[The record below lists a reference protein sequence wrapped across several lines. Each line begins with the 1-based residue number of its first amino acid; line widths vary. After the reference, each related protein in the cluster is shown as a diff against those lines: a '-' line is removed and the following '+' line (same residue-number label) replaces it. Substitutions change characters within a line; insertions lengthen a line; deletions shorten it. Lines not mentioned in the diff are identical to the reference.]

1 MSRVRTRPTRDDTR
15 EKLFEAAARVFEEQG
30 IGGAS
35 IEAIA
40 AAAGFTRGAFYSNFK
55 SKDELIIAML
65 EDHVEQSIRRNL
77 DLLARHKN
85 LADFIDALKTMDRS
99 RQDPL
104 GRSPLLHME
113 MILFVARAEKRR
125 PELAK
130 RLRARRK
137 LITDIVET
145 TLKNSGRNGSLNPTW
160 TGAIL
165 LALEDGFRLHRLID
179 PETTPADSFL
189 RAIGDLQRAIGIRRP
204 DERCD
209 SGRFSAALA
218 PACALCN
225 WPGDRAHLARAT
237 PCQIAK
243 RGQRADGDADRKG
256 DGVIAGEVV
265 QQAGDPG
272 TRGAAGERRQHDG
285 AEDAAVMLALKDLQ
299 HHRAHDRGQAVAER
313 ALRQAS

>member
-1 MSRVRTRPTRDDTR
+1 MSRVRTRPTRDDTC
-15 EKLFEAAARVFEEQG
+15 EKLFEAAAQVFEEQG

-65 EDHVEQSIRRNL
+65 EDHVEQSVRRCL
-77 DLLARHKN
+77 ELLARHKN
-85 LADFIDALKTMDRS
+85 LADFIEALKTMDRS
-99 RQDPL
+99 LQDPL
-104 GRSPLLHME
+104 GRSPILHME

-125 PELAK
+125 PDLAK

-145 TLKNSGRNGSLNPTW
+145 TSKNSGKNGALNPTW

-189 RAIGDLQRAIGIRRP
+189 RAIGDLQRTMGI
-204 DERCD
+204 
-209 SGRFSAALA
+209 SSA
-218 PACALCN
+218 
-225 WPGDRAHLARAT
+225 
-237 PCQIAK
+237 
-243 RGQRADGDADRKG
+243 
-256 DGVIAGEVV
+256 
-265 QQAGDPG
+265 
-272 TRGAAGERRQHDG
+272 
-285 AEDAAVMLALKDLQ
+285 
-299 HHRAHDRGQAVAER
+299 
-313 ALRQAS
+313 

>member
-15 EKLFEAAARVFEEQG
+15 EKLFEAAARVFEELG

-55 SKDELIIAML
+55 SRDELIIAML
-65 EDHVEQSIRRNL
+65 EDHVEQSIRRTH
-77 DLLARHKN
+77 DLLARHKS

-99 RQDPL
+99 QQDPL

-137 LITDIVET
+137 LITDILET
-145 TLKNSGRNGSLNPTW
+145 TAKNSGPNTILNPTW
-160 TGAIL
+160 AGSVV

-179 PETTPADSFL
+179 LETTPAESFL
-189 RAIGDLQRAIGIRRP
+189 RAITDLQRAMGI
-204 DERCD
+204 
-209 SGRFSAALA
+209 SS
-218 PACALCN
+218 
-225 WPGDRAHLARAT
+225 T
-237 PCQIAK
+237 
-243 RGQRADGDADRKG
+243 
-256 DGVIAGEVV
+256 
-265 QQAGDPG
+265 
-272 TRGAAGERRQHDG
+272 
-285 AEDAAVMLALKDLQ
+285 
-299 HHRAHDRGQAVAER
+299 
-313 ALRQAS
+313 

>member
-15 EKLFEAAARVFEEQG
+15 KKLFEAAARVFEELG

-55 SKDELIIAML
+55 SRDELIIAML
-65 EDHVEQSIRRNL
+65 EDHVEQSIRRTH
-77 DLLARHKN
+77 DLLARHKS

-99 RQDPL
+99 QQDPL

-137 LITDIVET
+137 LITDILET
-145 TLKNSGRNGSLNPTW
+145 TAKNSGPNTILNPTW
-160 TGAIL
+160 AGSVV

-179 PETTPADSFL
+179 PETTPAESFL
-189 RAIGDLQRAIGIRRP
+189 RAITDLQRAMGI
-204 DERCD
+204 
-209 SGRFSAALA
+209 SS
-218 PACALCN
+218 
-225 WPGDRAHLARAT
+225 T
-237 PCQIAK
+237 
-243 RGQRADGDADRKG
+243 
-256 DGVIAGEVV
+256 
-265 QQAGDPG
+265 
-272 TRGAAGERRQHDG
+272 
-285 AEDAAVMLALKDLQ
+285 
-299 HHRAHDRGQAVAER
+299 
-313 ALRQAS
+313 

>member
-15 EKLFEAAARVFEEQG
+15 DKLFEAAALLFEEQG

-55 SKDELIIAML
+55 TKDELIIAML

-77 DLLARHKN
+77 DLLDKHK
-85 LADFIDALKTMDRS
+85 ALPEFLNALRSMDRT

-137 LITDIVET
+137 LIADIVET
-145 TLKNSGRNGSLNPTW
+145 TSANSGKGRARDPAW
-160 TGAIL
+160 IAAIL
-165 LALEDGFRLHRLID
+165 LAMEDGFRLHRLID
-179 PETTPADSFL
+179 PDTTPPDSFL
-189 RAIGDLQRAIGIRRP
+189 RAIDDLQRAMGIT
-204 DERCD
+204 
-209 SGRFSAALA
+209 SS
-218 PACALCN
+218 
-225 WPGDRAHLARAT
+225 
-237 PCQIAK
+237 
-243 RGQRADGDADRKG
+243 
-256 DGVIAGEVV
+256 
-265 QQAGDPG
+265 
-272 TRGAAGERRQHDG
+272 
-285 AEDAAVMLALKDLQ
+285 
-299 HHRAHDRGQAVAER
+299 
-313 ALRQAS
+313 

>member
-1 MSRVRTRPTRDDTR
+1 MSRVRTRPTRDDTC

-30 IGGAS
+30 IGSAS

-55 SKDELIIAML
+55 SKDELIIAMI
-65 EDHVEQSIRRNL
+65 EDHVAQSIRRNL
-77 DLLARHKN
+77 DLLARHDN
-85 LADFIDALKTMDRS
+85 LADFINALKTMDRS

-137 LITDIVET
+137 LIADIVET
-145 TLKNSGRNGSLNPTW
+145 AAKNNGRTKNGPLNPTW

-179 PETTPADSFL
+179 PETTPPDSFL
-189 RAIGDLQRAIGIRRP
+189 RAIGDLQRAMGI
-204 DERCD
+204 
-209 SGRFSAALA
+209 
-218 PACALCN
+218 
-225 WPGDRAHLARAT
+225 
-237 PCQIAK
+237 
-243 RGQRADGDADRKG
+243 
-256 DGVIAGEVV
+256 
-265 QQAGDPG
+265 
-272 TRGAAGERRQHDG
+272 
-285 AEDAAVMLALKDLQ
+285 
-299 HHRAHDRGQAVAER
+299 
-313 ALRQAS
+313 ASH

>member
-1 MSRVRTRPTRDDTR
+1 MSRVRTRPTRDDTC

-40 AAAGFTRGAFYSNFK
+40 AAAGLTRGAFYSNFN

-77 DLLARHKN
+77 DLLETHKDPV
-85 LADFIDALKTMDRS
+85 DFVEALRTMDRS
-99 RQDPL
+99 KQDPL

-137 LITDIVET
+137 LIADIVET
-145 TLKNSGRNGSLNPTW
+145 TSNNSGKPAFDPAW

-165 LALEDGFRLHRLID
+165 LAMEDGFRLHRLID
-179 PETTPADSFL
+179 PDTTPADSFL
-189 RAIGDLQRAIGIRRP
+189 RAIADLQRAMGI
-204 DERCD
+204 
-209 SGRFSAALA
+209 A
-218 PACALCN
+218 P
-225 WPGDRAHLARAT
+225 G
-237 PCQIAK
+237 
-243 RGQRADGDADRKG
+243 
-256 DGVIAGEVV
+256 
-265 QQAGDPG
+265 
-272 TRGAAGERRQHDG
+272 
-285 AEDAAVMLALKDLQ
+285 
-299 HHRAHDRGQAVAER
+299 
-313 ALRQAS
+313 